1 MIREQGTVELGHCVI
16 ESLCHWITITVS
28 LDHSVIVFRDGQAQE
43 ESFSGSGFQDFRQP
57 VFS

>member
-1 MIREQGTVELGHCVI
+1 MIREQGTVELG
-16 ESLCHWITITVS
+16 HWITITVS

-43 ESFSGSGFQDFRQP
+43 ESFSDRGFRIFRQP

>member
-1 MIREQGTVELGHCVI
+1 MIREQGTVELG
-16 ESLCHWITITVS
+16 HWITITVS